1 MEVLTNNLSEYTFT
15 CYIFSIITNSNNM
28 KNFTA
33 PFAFIFVY
41 LLGVCVMALVLAWPT
56 QWLWNI
62 CLVPAI
68 DAVNPITFW
77 QSLGLIILASLLF
90 NSTTPK
96 RIKKD

>member
-1 MEVLTNNLSEYTFT
+1 
-15 CYIFSIITNSNNM
+15 M

-33 PFAFIFVY
+33 PFAFMFVY
-41 LLGVCVMALVLAWPT
+41 ILGVCIMGLILAWPT
-56 QWLWNI
+56 QLLWNT

-68 DAVNPITFW
+68 EVVNPVSFW

-96 RIKKD
+96 RIKKED

>member
-1 MEVLTNNLSEYTFT
+1 
-15 CYIFSIITNSNNM
+15 M

-33 PFAFIFVY
+33 PFAYIFVY
-41 LLGVCVMALVLAWPT
+41 LLGVCIMATILAWPT
-56 QWLWNI
+56 QWLWNV

-68 DAVNPITFW
+68 DPVNTISFW
-77 QSLGLIILASLLF
+77 QSLGLIILVSLLF